1 MPVAVRLIE
10 FLTIVTLFFLVSTG
24 AFLLYFADKIVYAV
38 GLIFTPIKE
47 FVQLILIIM
56 EYFFYWSTK
65 HLLTLVTSLASC
77 RGGQV
82 VETEQ
87 G

>member
-1 MPVAVRLIE
+1 MPVAVRLVE

-24 AFLLYFADKIVYAV
+24 AFLLYFADKIVYAI
-38 GLIFTPIKE
+38 GIIFTPIKE

-65 HLLTLVTSLASC
+65 NLLNLVTSLASC
-77 RGGQV
+77 GGTEIAQP
-82 VETEQ
+82 EQ